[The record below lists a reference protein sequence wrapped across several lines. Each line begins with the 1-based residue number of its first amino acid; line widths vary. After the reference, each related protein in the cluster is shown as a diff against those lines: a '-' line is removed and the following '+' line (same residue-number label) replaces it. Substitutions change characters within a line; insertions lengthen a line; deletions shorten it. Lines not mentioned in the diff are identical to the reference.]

1 MLSSSMLTLA
11 IAKRI
16 VQKQETPAKV
26 SVSQMQKYAAALGYS
41 ASVKDDRV
49 VCTVGKHETSVSVEA
64 VRRQAN
70 ALARSASGYAR

>member
-16 VQKQETPAKV
+16 VQKQETPAQV

-41 ASVKDDRV
+41 ASVKDDKV
-49 VCTVGKHETSVSVEA
+49 VCTVGKHKTSVSVEA

-70 ALARSASGYAR
+70 VLARAAGSSPR